1 MENKDTIYKDDK
13 EESFIK
19 FVFSKDP
26 QPQGTIKLECGLPTE
41 GKTLQKH
48 LYEQLLQ
55 IFIEALQF
63 KYGNNDDKVDVT
75 TLEINDIMLMKEFFK
90 SFSVDL
96 QFSIY
101 TKDNYCFKPYI
112 YGNEI
117 LEKKAKKISDYHY
130 EIKFV
135 RENITHW
142 YRISFELI

>member
-13 EESFIK
+13 EESFIEY
-19 FVFSKDP
+19 VFSKDP
-26 QPQGTIKLECGLPTE
+26 QPQGTIKLECGLPDQ

-55 IFIEALQF
+55 IFIEALQY
-63 KYGNNDDKVDVT
+63 KYANGDDKVDVT
-75 TLEINDIMLMKEFFK
+75 TLEISDIMLMKEFFK

-96 QFSIY
+96 QFNIY

-130 EIKFV
+130 EIKFD

>member
-13 EESFIK
+13 EESFIEY
-19 FVFSKDP
+19 VFSKDP
-26 QPQGTIKLECGLPTE
+26 QPQGTIKLECGLPDE

-55 IFIEALQF
+55 IFIEALQY
-63 KYGNNDDKVDVT
+63 KYANGDDKVDVT
-75 TLEINDIMLMKEFFK
+75 TLEISDIMLMKEFFK

-96 QFSIY
+96 QFNIY

-130 EIKFV
+130 EIKFD
-135 RENITHW
+135 RQGITHW